1 MQRTARGRDNAI
13 FDVAT
18 TLFLVEDRSDD
29 AGVKQI
35 LHFLNMRSE
44 IRGPN
49 SHGPSFCIAFN
60 TRRTSLPQALDFGVG
75 MSFASLVVRR
85 VFARFAVV
93 AVMCTLLTLVQSRL
107 ECR

>member
-1 MQRTARGRDNAI
+1 M
-13 FDVAT
+13 

-49 SHGPSFCIAFN
+49 SHGPSFCISFN
-60 TRRTSLPQALDFGVG
+60 TVCGGENISPVDIESVLSFHPAVDEVAVVGIPDERWGPESRGLREGEGVG
-75 MSFASLVVRR
+75 GCPRPG
-85 VFARFAVV
+85 
-93 AVMCTLLTLVQSRL
+93 
-107 ECR
+107 